1 MPARAIH
8 ARAGL
13 IRTGLIRTLGR
24 SAVIALGLTSL
35 PANVVAQDEASLC
48 LITAERVD
56 VGETLS
62 EAERQEAHE
71 ACLKALAATGS
82 VVQKYQFQE
91 ADFAITGT
99 RAGD

>member
-1 MPARAIH
+1 MPPRTSFVRVA
-8 ARAGL
+8 L
-13 IRTGLIRTLGR
+13 MRTGLIRTLGR
-24 SAVIALGLTSL
+24 SAIIAVGLASL
-35 PANVVAQDEASLC
+35 PATVSAQDEASLC

-56 VGETLS
+56 AGETLS
-62 EAERQEAHE
+62 AAEREEAHQ
-71 ACLKALAATGS
+71 ACLAALAATGS

>member
-1 MPARAIH
+1 MPPRASFARA
-8 ARAGL
+8 AL
-13 IRTGLIRTLGR
+13 IRTGLIRTFGR
-24 SAVIALGLTSL
+24 SAIIALGLVTL
-35 PANVVAQDEASLC
+35 PASVLAQDDASLC

-56 VGETLS
+56 AGETLS
-62 EAERQEAHE
+62 EAEREEAHQ
-71 ACLKALAATGS
+71 ACLAALAATGS

>member
-1 MPARAIH
+1 MPPRASFARA
-8 ARAGL
+8 AL
-13 IRTGLIRTLGR
+13 IRTGPIRTLGR
-24 SAVIALGLTSL
+24 AVIIAVGLASL
-35 PANVVAQDEASLC
+35 PANLSAQDEASLC
-48 LITAERVD
+48 LVTAERVD
-56 VGETLS
+56 AGETLS

-71 ACLKALAATGS
+71 ACLAAIAATGS

>member
-1 MPARAIH
+1 MPPPASFARA
-8 ARAGL
+8 AL
-13 IRTGLIRTLGR
+13 IRTGLISTLGR
-24 SAVIALGLTSL
+24 SAIIALGLASL
-35 PANVVAQDEASLC
+35 PATVSAQDEASLC

-56 VGETLS
+56 AGETLS

-71 ACLKALAATGS
+71 ACLAALAATGS

>member
-1 MPARAIH
+1 MPPRTSF

-13 IRTGLIRTLGR
+13 IRLLGGG
-24 SAVIALGLTSL
+24 AVITLALAILPTSVL
-35 PANVVAQDEASLC
+35 AQDEASLC

-56 VGETLS
+56 AGETLS
-62 EAERQEAHE
+62 AAEREEAHQ
-71 ACLKALAATGS
+71 ACLAALAATGS